1 MSGKVIQ
8 NDEQYEKALQALPE
22 MAREL
27 LDPLLLPEVREKK
40 QRIYDRTSELIMQYR
55 RGGLV
60 LEYPYLKKAYEEI
73 GYQWQEREPEAAQSV
88 DTEPPGNNDTND
100 TPEKPEPLKE
110 QPEADTTPASKIM
123 AWLDE

>member
-22 MAREL
+22 MALEL
-27 LDPLLLPEVREKK
+27 EDPLLLPEVREKK

-60 LEYPYLKKAYEEI
+60 LEFPYLKKAYEEI
-73 GYQWQEREPEAAQSV
+73 GYKWQEREPAAAQRV
-88 DTEPPGNNDTND
+88 DTEPMAETGSNGNQGQ
-100 TPEKPEPLKE
+100 PLEE
-110 QPEADTTPASKIM
+110 QPEAETIPASKIM